1 MSAFD
6 RDGAQETVDRVRRA
20 LAGSRNV
27 VAQPGP
33 PTGRPSFRANRSE
46 TLFDQLPEYEALK
59 IKQAVGSLAGI
70 ASPFYR
76 LHDGRAAATTSI
88 GQRTVVN
95 FSSYDYLGL
104 NGHDAVAAAATAA
117 IGRFGTSVSGSRLSG
132 GERQLHR
139 DLDAALAALHGT
151 EDALAFVSGHATN
164 VSVIGALMGPQDLIV
179 GDAVVHNSIMEGARL
194 SGSKRILFPHGDM
207 EALERAL
214 RLNRARHRRALVVV
228 EGLYG
233 MDGDV
238 PSLSALVRLKRR
250 YDAWL
255 MVDEA
260 HSIGVLGATGRGLAE
275 EQSVDPRDVD
285 IWMGT
290 LSKSLAAMGGYI
302 AGSRALIEV
311 LKDTTPGFVF
321 SVGLSPPIAAAARTA
336 IAIMQTETWRLAK
349 LRENGR
355 AFLREARKRGLD
367 TGPSI
372 GAAVVPVMIGS
383 SPHAA
388 MLSERLLARGFNVVP
403 AIFPGVA
410 ENQARLRF
418 FLTSEHT
425 ADQIEGVLDAVA
437 GELPGIRSGPSLLTL
452 VGRR

>member
-1 MSAFD
+1 M
-6 RDGAQETVDRVRRA
+6 
-20 LAGSRNV
+20 
-27 VAQPGP
+27 
-33 PTGRPSFRANRSE
+33 
-46 TLFDQLPEYEALK
+46 LK

-88 GQRTVVN
+88 DQRTVVN

-104 NGHDAVAAAATAA
+104 NGHGAVAASAKAA
-117 IGRFGTSVSGSRLSG
+117 IEHLGTSVSASRLSG
-132 GERQLHR
+132 GERQIHR
-139 DLDAALAALHGT
+139 DLDAALAKLHGT

-164 VSVIGALMGPQDLIV
+164 VSVIGALMGPQDLII

-233 MDGDV
+233 MDGDM
-238 PSLSALVRLKRR
+238 PNLGSLIKLKRR

-275 EQSVDPRDVD
+275 EQDVDPLDVD

-302 AGSRALIEV
+302 AGCRPLIEV
-311 LKDTTPGFVF
+311 LKDTTPGFLF

-336 IAIMQTETWRLAK
+336 IEIMQTETWRLAK
-349 LRENGR
+349 LRDNGR

-372 GAAVVPVMIGS
+372 GAAVVPIMIGN
-383 SPHAA
+383 SPHAV

-425 ADQIEGVLDAVA
+425 ADQIHGVLDAVA
-437 GELPGIRSGPSLLTL
+437 EELPKIQSGPSLLDL
-452 VGRR
+452 VGKRQAVALPT